1 MRVSEYVVDPRRP
14 AGALLPV
21 VLIEPD
27 DLARRALSSLLVANG
42 FQLAG
47 ATAKAGPAL
56 EILREQHVG
65 VLGETLRAGVSA
77 ILSKYTH
84 PQSLMYRLGTVFS
97 RGLLLDE
104 ITGPPLLNWLRR
116 ETGDFELVL
125 PAREREVLELLLQ
138 GHGIRSAANALGL
151 AESTVKNHAAKAAA
165 RLGMTSSMPAAR
177 EAERRGLL
185 APAVVIE
192 VRSDANVL
200 VASEPGDR

>member
-47 ATAKAGPAL
+47 ATAKAGPAF

-65 VLGETLRAGVSA
+65 VLVTEIAIPDMAFREIVAEARCRRADIRIVA
-77 ILSKYTH
+77 
-84 PQSLMYRLGTVFS
+84 
-97 RGLLLDE
+97 

-165 RLGMTSSMPAAR
+165 RLGMTSSKQAAR

-185 APAVVIE
+185 APAAVID